1 MRYLTSIVS
10 LLLLLLTGCAPQ
22 GSAGPQGAPGKDGT
36 TGLTGKPGIQGKIG
50 PMGPAGSSVPADQL
64 KKVEAFLAQN
74 NESSNEH
81 IVAIESYTFGL
92 APRITGF
99 CFLTSH
105 GRIFKM
111 ENKNTQVLGDSISL
125 VGKISDHQDFISL
138 SRIAYGEDIKQYFVA
153 ATKSGMVFTTDDLKT
168 WKSQGNISLK

>member
-1 MRYLTSIVS
+1 MRDFAPIIT
-10 LLLLLLTGCAPQ
+10 LLLLLTGCIPQ
-22 GSAGPQGAPGKDGT
+22 GSTGPQGPPGKDGA
-36 TGLTGKPGIQGKIG
+36 TGKPGNQGKMG
-50 PMGPAGSSVPADQL
+50 PMGPAGSSVPSDQL
-64 KKVEAFLAQN
+64 KEVEAFLAQN

>member
-1 MRYLTSIVS
+1 MRYLTSIVT
-10 LLLLLLTGCAPQ
+10 LLLLLTGCLPQ
-22 GSAGPQGAPGKDGT
+22 GSAGPQGAPGKDGAA
-36 TGLTGKPGIQGKIG
+36 GKPGIKGMTG

-64 KKVEAFLAQN
+64 KKVEDFLAQN
-74 NESSNEH
+74 NESSNEY

-99 CFLTSH
+99 CFLSSH

-111 ENKNTQVLGDSISL
+111 ENKNTQVLGESITL
-125 VGKISDHQDFISL
+125 VGKISDHHDFISL

-153 ATKSGMVFTTDDLKT
+153 VTKSGMVFTTDDLKT
-168 WKSQGNISLK
+168 WKSQGNIPLE

>member
-1 MRYLTSIVS
+1 MFLKFLKIVDVGTQLIKSAVKNGIFKFGAIFDFEQKS
-10 LLLLLLTGCAPQ
+10 L
-22 GSAGPQGAPGKDGT
+22 
-36 TGLTGKPGIQGKIG
+36 IFR
-50 PMGPAGSSVPADQL
+50 
-64 KKVEAFLAQN
+64 AFLAQN
-74 NESSNEH
+74 NESSNEY

-99 CFLTSH
+99 CFLSSH

-111 ENKNTQVLGDSISL
+111 ENKNTQVLGESITL
-125 VGKISDHQDFISL
+125 VGKISDHHDFISL

>member
-1 MRYLTSIVS
+1 MKYLTSIVT
-10 LLLLLLTGCAPQ
+10 LLLLLTGCLPK
-22 GSAGPQGAPGKDGT
+22 GSAGPQGAPGKDGA
-36 TGLTGKPGIQGKIG
+36 TGLPGKSGIKGMMG

-64 KKVEAFLAQN
+64 KKVEAFLTQN

-99 CFLTSH
+99 CFLSSH

-111 ENKNTQVLGDSISL
+111 ENKNTQVLGESITL
-125 VGKISDHQDFISL
+125 VGKISDHHDFISL

-153 ATKSGMVFTTDDLKT
+153 VTKSGIVFTTDDLKT
-168 WKSQGNISLK
+168 WKSQGNIPLK

>member
-1 MRYLTSIVS
+1 MKYLTSIVT
-10 LLLLLLTGCAPQ
+10 LLLLLTGCLPQ
-22 GSAGPQGAPGKDGT
+22 GSAGPQGAPGKDGA
-36 TGLTGKPGIQGKIG
+36 TGLTGKPGITG
-50 PMGPAGSSVPADQL
+50 PMGPAGSSIPADQL
-64 KKVEAFLAQN
+64 KKVEAFLSQN

-81 IVAIESYTFGL
+81 IVAIESYSFGL

-111 ENKNTQVLGDSISL
+111 ENKNVQVLGESISL
-125 VGKISDHQDFISL
+125 VGRISNHYDFISL

-153 ATKSGMVFTTDDLKT
+153 VTKSGMVFTTDDLKT
-168 WKSQGNISLK
+168 WKSQGNIPLK

>member
-1 MRYLTSIVS
+1 MRYLVSILT
-10 LLLLLLTGCAPQ
+10 LLLLLLTGCVPQ
-22 GSAGPQGAPGKDGT
+22 GSVGPQGPPGKDGA
-36 TGLTGKPGIQGKIG
+36 TGKPGIQGKMG
-50 PMGPAGSSVPADQL
+50 PMGPSGASVPADQL
-64 KKVEAFLAQN
+64 KKVDAILAQN
-74 NESSNEH
+74 IESSNEH

-111 ENKNTQVLGDSISL
+111 ENKNTQVLGESISL
-125 VGKISDHQDFISL
+125 VGKISDHRDFISL

-153 ATKSGMVFTTDDLKT
+153 ATKSGMVFTTEDLKT

>member
-1 MRYLTSIVS
+1 MRYLTSIVT
-10 LLLLLLTGCAPQ
+10 LLLLLTGCVPQ
-22 GSAGPQGAPGKDGT
+22 SSAGPQGPPGKDGA
-36 TGLTGKPGIQGKIG
+36 TGKPGNQGKMG

-64 KKVEAFLAQN
+64 KKIDSFLTQN
-74 NESSNEH
+74 NESLNEH

-111 ENKNTQVLGDSISL
+111 ENKNTQVLGESISL
-125 VGKISDHQDFISL
+125 VGKISDHHDFISL

>member
-1 MRYLTSIVS
+1 MKYLTSIVS
-10 LLLLLLTGCAPQ
+10 LLLLLLTGCVPQ
-22 GSAGPQGAPGKDGT
+22 GSVGPQGPPGKDGA
-36 TGLTGKPGIQGKIG
+36 TGKPGIQGKIG
-50 PMGPAGSSVPADQL
+50 PMGPAGSRVPADQL
-64 KKVEAFLAQN
+64 KNVEAFLAQN

>member
-1 MRYLTSIVS
+1 MRYFVSILT
-10 LLLLLLTGCAPQ
+10 LLLLLLTGCVPQ
-22 GSAGPQGAPGKDGT
+22 GSIGPQGPPGKDGA
-36 TGLTGKPGIQGKIG
+36 TGKPGIQGKMG
-50 PMGPAGSSVPADQL
+50 PMGPSGASVPVDQL
-64 KKVEAFLAQN
+64 KKVEAILAQN
-74 NESSNEH
+74 IESSNEH

-99 CFLTSH
+99 CFLTNH

-111 ENKNTQVLGDSISL
+111 ENKNTQVPGKSISL
-125 VGKISDHQDFISL
+125 VGKISDHRDFISL

-153 ATKSGMVFTTDDLKT
+153 ATKSGMVFITEDLKT

>member
-1 MRYLTSIVS
+1 MRDFAPIIT
-10 LLLLLLTGCAPQ
+10 LLLLLTGCIPQ
-22 GSAGPQGAPGKDGT
+22 GSTGPQGPPGKDGA
-36 TGLTGKPGIQGKIG
+36 TGKPGNQGKMG
-50 PMGPAGSSVPADQL
+50 PMGPAGSSVPSDQL
-64 KKVEAFLAQN
+64 KEVEAFLAQN

-81 IVAIESYTFGL
+81 IVAIASYTFGL

>member
-1 MRYLTSIVS
+1 MKYFTSITT
-10 LLLLLLTGCAPQ
+10 LLLLLTGCLPQ
-22 GSAGPQGAPGKDGT
+22 GSAGPQGPPGKDGAK
-36 TGLTGKPGIQGKIG
+36 GLTGQGMTG
-50 PMGPAGSSVPADQL
+50 PMGPAGSSIPADQL
-64 KKVEAFLAQN
+64 KKVEAFLSQN

-81 IVAIESYTFGL
+81 IVAIESYSFGL

-111 ENKNTQVLGDSISL
+111 ENKNVQVLGESISL
-125 VGKISDHQDFISL
+125 VGRISNHYDFISL

-153 ATKSGMVFTTDDLKT
+153 TTKSGMVFTTDDLKT
-168 WKSQGNISLK
+168 WKPQGNIPLK

>member
-1 MRYLTSIVS
+1 MRYLTSIVT
-10 LLLLLLTGCAPQ
+10 LLLLLTGCLPQ
-22 GSAGPQGAPGKDGT
+22 GSAGPQGASGKDGAA
-36 TGLTGKPGIQGKIG
+36 GLSGKPGIQGITG

-74 NESSNEH
+74 NESSNEY

-99 CFLTSH
+99 CFLSNH

-111 ENKNTQVLGDSISL
+111 ENKNTQVLGEAISL
-125 VGKISDHQDFISL
+125 VGKISNHHDFISL

-153 ATKSGMVFTTDDLKT
+153 VTKSGMVFTTDDLKT
-168 WKSQGNISLK
+168 WKSQGNIPLK

>member
-1 MRYLTSIVS
+1 MKYFTSITT
-10 LLLLLLTGCAPQ
+10 LLLLLTGCLPQ
-22 GSAGPQGAPGKDGT
+22 GSAGPQGPPGKNGAK
-36 TGLTGKPGIQGKIG
+36 GLPGQGGMAG
-50 PMGPAGSSVPADQL
+50 PMGPAGSSIPADQL
-64 KKVEAFLAQN
+64 KKVEAFLSQN

-81 IVAIESYTFGL
+81 IVAIESYSFGL

-111 ENKNTQVLGDSISL
+111 ENKNVQVLGESISL
-125 VGKISDHQDFISL
+125 VGRISNHYDFISL

-153 ATKSGMVFTTDDLKT
+153 TTKSGMVFSTDDLKA
-168 WKSQGNISLK
+168 WESQGDIPLK

>member
-1 MRYLTSIVS
+1 MKYLTSIVT
-10 LLLLLLTGCAPQ
+10 LLLLLLTGCVPQ
-22 GSAGPQGAPGKDGT
+22 GSIGPQGPLGKDGA
-36 TGLTGKPGIQGKIG
+36 TGKPGIQGKIG

-64 KKVEAFLAQN
+64 KEVEAFLAQN

-99 CFLTSH
+99 CFLSSH

-111 ENKNTQVLGDSISL
+111 ENKNTQVLGESITL
-125 VGKISDHQDFISL
+125 VGKISDHHDFISL

-153 ATKSGMVFTTDDLKT
+153 GTKSGMVFTTDDLKT
-168 WKSQGNISLK
+168 WKSQGDIPLK

>member
-1 MRYLTSIVS
+1 MKYLTSIVT
-10 LLLLLLTGCAPQ
+10 LLLLLLTGCVPQ
-22 GSAGPQGAPGKDGT
+22 GSIGPQGPPGKDGA
-36 TGLTGKPGIQGKIG
+36 TGKPGIQGKIG
-50 PMGPAGSSVPADQL
+50 PMGPAGSSVPANQL

-74 NESSNEH
+74 NKSSNEH

-111 ENKNTQVLGDSISL
+111 ENKNTQILGESITL
-125 VGKISDHQDFISL
+125 VGKISDHRDFISL

-153 ATKSGMVFTTDDLKT
+153 GTKSGMVFTTDDLKT
-168 WKSQGNISLK
+168 WKSQGNIPLK

>member
-1 MRYLTSIVS
+1 MKYFTSITT
-10 LLLLLLTGCAPQ
+10 LLLLLTGCVPQ
-22 GSAGPQGAPGKDGT
+22 GSAGPQGPPGKDGAK
-36 TGLTGKPGIQGKIG
+36 GLTGQGMTG
-50 PMGPAGSSVPADQL
+50 PMGPAGTSIPADQL
-64 KKVEAFLAQN
+64 KKVEAFLSQN

-81 IVAIESYTFGL
+81 IVAIESYSFGL

-111 ENKNTQVLGDSISL
+111 ENKNVQVLGESISL
-125 VGKISDHQDFISL
+125 VGRISNHYDFISL

-153 ATKSGMVFTTDDLKT
+153 TTKSGMVFSTDDLKA
-168 WKSQGNISLK
+168 WESQGDIPLK

>member
-1 MRYLTSIVS
+1 MKYFTSITT
-10 LLLLLLTGCAPQ
+10 LLLLLTGCVPQ
-22 GSAGPQGAPGKDGT
+22 GSAGPQGPPGKDGAK
-36 TGLTGKPGIQGKIG
+36 GLTGQGMTG
-50 PMGPAGSSVPADQL
+50 PMGPAGSSIPADQL
-64 KKVEAFLAQN
+64 KKVEAFLSQN

-81 IVAIESYTFGL
+81 IVAIESYSFGL

-111 ENKNTQVLGDSISL
+111 ENKNVQVLGESISL
-125 VGKISDHQDFISL
+125 VGRISNHYDFISL

-153 ATKSGMVFTTDDLKT
+153 TTKSGMVFSTDDLKA
-168 WKSQGNISLK
+168 WESQGDIPLK

>member
-1 MRYLTSIVS
+1 MRYLTSIVT
-10 LLLLLLTGCAPQ
+10 LLLLFQTGCVPQ
-22 GSAGPQGAPGKDGT
+22 GSAGPQGPPGKDGA
-36 TGLTGKPGIQGKIG
+36 TGMTG
-50 PMGPAGSSVPADQL
+50 PMGPVGSSVPADQL
-64 KKVEAFLAQN
+64 KKVEAFLSQN

-81 IVAIESYTFGL
+81 IVAIASYTFGL

-99 CFLTSH
+99 CFLSSH

-111 ENKNTQVLGDSISL
+111 ENKNTQVLGESITL
-125 VGKISDHQDFISL
+125 VGKISDHHDFISL

>member
-1 MRYLTSIVS
+1 MKYLTSIVT
-10 LLLLLLTGCAPQ
+10 LLLLLLTGCVPQ
-22 GSAGPQGAPGKDGT
+22 GSIGPQGPPGKDGA
-36 TGLTGKPGIQGKIG
+36 TGKPGIQGKIG
-50 PMGPAGSSVPADQL
+50 PMGPAGSSVPANQL

-99 CFLTSH
+99 CFLSSH

>member
-1 MRYLTSIVS
+1 MKYFTSITT
-10 LLLLLLTGCAPQ
+10 LLLLLTGCLPQ
-22 GSAGPQGAPGKDGT
+22 GSAGPQGPPGKNGAK
-36 TGLTGKPGIQGKIG
+36 GLPGQGGMAG
-50 PMGPAGSSVPADQL
+50 PMGPAGSSIPTDQL
-64 KKVEAFLAQN
+64 KKVEAFLSQN

-81 IVAIESYTFGL
+81 IVAIESYSFGL

-111 ENKNTQVLGDSISL
+111 ENKNVQVLGESISL
-125 VGKISDHQDFISL
+125 VGRISNHYDFISL

-153 ATKSGMVFTTDDLKT
+153 TTKSGMVFSTDDLKA
-168 WKSQGNISLK
+168 WESQGDIPLK

>member
-1 MRYLTSIVS
+1 MKYFTSITT
-10 LLLLLLTGCAPQ
+10 LLLLLTGCLPQ
-22 GSAGPQGAPGKDGT
+22 GSAGPQGPPGKDGAK
-36 TGLTGKPGIQGKIG
+36 GLTGQGMTG

-64 KKVEAFLAQN
+64 KKVEAFLSQN

-81 IVAIESYTFGL
+81 IVAIESYSFGL

-111 ENKNTQVLGDSISL
+111 ENKNTQVLGESISL
-125 VGKISDHQDFISL
+125 AGKISDHYDFISL

-153 ATKSGMVFTTDDLKT
+153 VTKSGMVFTTDDLKT
-168 WKSQGNISLK
+168 WKPQGNIPLK

>member
-1 MRYLTSIVS
+1 MKYLTSIVT
-10 LLLLLLTGCAPQ
+10 LLLLLLTGCVPQ
-22 GSAGPQGAPGKDGT
+22 GSIGPQGPPGKDGA
-36 TGLTGKPGIQGKIG
+36 TGKPGIQGKIG
-50 PMGPAGSSVPADQL
+50 PMGPAGSSVPANQL

-99 CFLTSH
+99 CFLSSH

-111 ENKNTQVLGDSISL
+111 ENKNTQVLGESITL
-125 VGKISDHQDFISL
+125 VGKISDHYDFISL

-153 ATKSGMVFTTDDLKT
+153 GTKSGMVFTTDDLKT
-168 WKSQGNISLK
+168 WKSQGNIPLK

>member
-1 MRYLTSIVS
+1 M
-10 LLLLLLTGCAPQ
+10 LLLTGCVPQ
-22 GSAGPQGAPGKDGT
+22 GSVGPQGPPGKDGA
-36 TGLTGKPGIQGKIG
+36 TGKPGIQGEMG
-50 PMGPAGSSVPADQL
+50 PMGPSGASVPADQL
-64 KKVEAFLAQN
+64 KKVETILAQN
-74 NESSNEH
+74 IESSNEH

-111 ENKNTQVLGDSISL
+111 ENKNTQVLGESISL
-125 VGKISDHQDFISL
+125 VGKISDHRDFISL

-153 ATKSGMVFTTDDLKT
+153 ATKSGMVFTTEDLKT
-168 WKSQGNISLK
+168 WKSQGNIPLK

>member
-1 MRYLTSIVS
+1 MRYLTSIVT
-10 LLLLLLTGCAPQ
+10 LLLLMTGCVPQ
-22 GSAGPQGAPGKDGT
+22 GSAGPQGAPGKDGA
-36 TGLTGKPGIQGKIG
+36 TGLTGKPGIKGMTG

-64 KKVEAFLAQN
+64 KKVETFLAQN

-99 CFLTSH
+99 CFLSSH

-111 ENKNTQVLGDSISL
+111 ENKNTQVLGESITL
-125 VGKISDHQDFISL
+125 VGKISDHYDFISL

-153 ATKSGMVFTTDDLKT
+153 VTKSGMVFTTDDLKT
-168 WKSQGNISLK
+168 WRPQDNIPLK

>member
-1 MRYLTSIVS
+1 MKYFTSITT
-10 LLLLLLTGCAPQ
+10 LLLLLTGCLPQ
-22 GSAGPQGAPGKDGT
+22 GSAGPQGPPGKDGAK
-36 TGLTGKPGIQGKIG
+36 GLTGQGMTG
-50 PMGPAGSSVPADQL
+50 PMGPAGSSIPADQL
-64 KKVEAFLAQN
+64 EKVEAFLSQN

-81 IVAIESYTFGL
+81 IVAIESYSFGL

-111 ENKNTQVLGDSISL
+111 ENKNVQVLGESISL
-125 VGKISDHQDFISL
+125 VGRISNHYDFISL

-153 ATKSGMVFTTDDLKT
+153 TTKSGMVFSTDDLKA
-168 WKSQGNISLK
+168 WESQGDIPLK

>member
-1 MRYLTSIVS
+1 MRYLTSIVT
-10 LLLLLLTGCAPQ
+10 LLLLLTGCVPQ
-22 GSAGPQGAPGKDGT
+22 GSAGPQGPPGKDGA
-36 TGLTGKPGIQGKIG
+36 TGKPGIQGKIG

-64 KKVEAFLAQN
+64 KKVEAFLTQN

-99 CFLTSH
+99 CFLSSH

-111 ENKNTQVLGDSISL
+111 ENKNTQVLGESITL
-125 VGKISDHQDFISL
+125 VGKISDHYDFISL

-153 ATKSGMVFTTDDLKT
+153 VTKSGMVFTTDDLKT
-168 WKSQGNISLK
+168 WKSHGNIPLE

>member
-1 MRYLTSIVS
+1 MRYLTSIVT
-10 LLLLLLTGCAPQ
+10 LLLLLTGCLPQ
-22 GSAGPQGAPGKDGT
+22 GSAGPQGASGKDGAA
-36 TGLTGKPGIQGKIG
+36 GLSGKPGIQGITG

-74 NESSNEH
+74 NESSNEY

-99 CFLTSH
+99 CFLSNH

-111 ENKNTQVLGDSISL
+111 ENKNTQVLGEAISL
-125 VGKISDHQDFISL
+125 VGKISDHHDFISL

-153 ATKSGMVFTTDDLKT
+153 LTKSGMVFTTDDLKT
-168 WKSQGNISLK
+168 WKSQGNIPLK

>member
-1 MRYLTSIVS
+1 MKYFTSIIT
-10 LLLLLLTGCAPQ
+10 LLLLITGCVPK
-22 GSAGPQGAPGKDGT
+22 GSAGPQGAPGKDGAKGMT
-36 TGLTGKPGIQGKIG
+36 G
-50 PMGPAGSSVPADQL
+50 PMGPVGSSVPADQL
-64 KKVEAFLAQN
+64 KKVEAFLSQN

-81 IVAIESYTFGL
+81 IVAIESYSFGL

-111 ENKNTQVLGDSISL
+111 ENKNVQVLGEAISL
-125 VGKISDHQDFISL
+125 VGKISNHHDFISL
-138 SRIAYGEDIKQYFVA
+138 SRIAYGEDIKQYFAA